1 MRRKT
6 RVGIDLRD
14 VAIYTRKSKLTHM
27 GDSTGVQM
35 KQSADFA
42 RSQLNLPEDY
52 NFLEYED
59 KGLSGYYAD
68 RPDFQRMLHDIE
80 AGKIRAVV
88 CYKLDRISRKT
99 SDLLRLIDFFNKHD
113 VALLVCS
120 NNINTLIS
128 TSKIMISFL
137 AIIAEF
143 ERDIIAERIADNLIE
158 LAKDGRWM
166 GGCTPTGFKANRIT
180 IGSGKNKTS
189 ITHLESI
196 MDEKKMVQQIFKV
209 FRQCRSIN
217 KTATIIGKDY
227 KTKFGKEHTSLS
239 IKDIL
244 LNPIYCIADE
254 ISYDYFYQRD
264 GKICVDMEVFDGIHG
279 IMAYN
284 KTDQEKLEDEE
295 STFIE
300 PKFVQ
305 VCTDKPISEWIIAVG
320 KHEGFI
326 ASKEWIETQELLE
339 AISDKYNRPHR
350 ATNALL
356 GGLVYCPICGNRL
369 NVFPES
375 NRWTNGK
382 PRFKYG
388 CPKRRGKEKCG
399 FKSIDGNRLDDFVME
414 QLGKI
419 AEQDSEYY
427 TRILD
432 NKMQALIKNDSNERD
447 LSEAKK
453 RKEKIQS
460 SIAAQV
466 KNLREADE
474 AIRRYIQDDITALS
488 EELSQAEN
496 LIARLEQE
504 HQGQQDM
511 MKGLSEVK
519 KTLLNFNSLVAN
531 MEYEDKLTLLT
542 TLIERIVVAPNSD
555 EEICHIF
562 IKGCSKE
569 NYDDFFRESEGEM
582 CDLDRDSKCDSYL
595 CRYTVTAGVCRTH
608 ETTRT

>member
-1 MRRKT
+1 MRRKP

-27 GDSTGVQM
+27 GDSTGIQM

-52 NFLEYED
+52 CFLEYED

-166 GGCTPTGFKANRIT
+166 GGCMPTGFKAIRNT

-189 ITHLESI
+189 ITHLEPI
-196 MDEKKMVQQIFKV
+196 PDEKKMVQQIFKT

-217 KTATIIGKDY
+217 KTATTIGEDY

-244 LNPIYCIADE
+244 SNPIYCTADE
-254 ISYDYFYQRD
+254 ISFDYFYQKN
-264 GKICVDMEVFDGIHG
+264 GNICSDEKDFDAIHG

-284 KTDQEKLEDEE
+284 KTDQERLEDEE

-305 VCTDKPISEWIIAVG
+305 VCADNAIHSAAGMQLREECDDIMKQRQLRYGRDYEEPTGTATLTSAYNLPCEYVIHTVGPIVYGSLNDELCRDLRNCYENVLQCCLEHQIKSVAFCCISTGEFHFPNDRAAEIAV
-320 KHEGFI
+320 
-326 ASKEWIETQELLE
+326 ETVRAFLE
-339 AISDKYNRPHR
+339 EHDGCMERIIFNVFKDSDKNIY
-350 ATNALL
+350 
-356 GGLVYCPICGNRL
+356 
-369 NVFPES
+369 
-375 NRWTNGK
+375 
-382 PRFKYG
+382 
-388 CPKRRGKEKCG
+388 
-399 FKSIDGNRLDDFVME
+399 
-414 QLGKI
+414 
-419 AEQDSEYY
+419 
-427 TRILD
+427 
-432 NKMQALIKNDSNERD
+432 
-447 LSEAKK
+447 
-453 RKEKIQS
+453 EKI
-460 SIAAQV
+460 
-466 KNLREADE
+466 
-474 AIRRYIQDDITALS
+474 
-488 EELSQAEN
+488 
-496 LIARLEQE
+496 
-504 HQGQQDM
+504 
-511 MKGLSEVK
+511 
-519 KTLLNFNSLVAN
+519 
-531 MEYEDKLTLLT
+531 LT
-542 TLIERIVVAPNSD
+542 ND
-555 EEICHIF
+555 
-562 IKGCSKE
+562 
-569 NYDDFFRESEGEM
+569 
-582 CDLDRDSKCDSYL
+582 
-595 CRYTVTAGVCRTH
+595 
-608 ETTRT
+608 

>member
-1 MRRKT
+1 MRRKP

-27 GDSTGVQM
+27 GDSTGIQM

-52 NFLEYED
+52 CFLEYED

-99 SDLLRLIDFFNKHD
+99 SDLLRLIDFFNKHE

-166 GGCTPTGFKANRIT
+166 GGCTPTGFKAIRNT

-189 ITHLESI
+189 ITHLEPI
-196 MDEKKMVQQIFKV
+196 PDEKKMVQQIFKT

-217 KTATIIGKDY
+217 KTATTIGEDY

-244 LNPIYCIADE
+244 SNPIYCTADE
-254 ISYDYFYQRD
+254 ISFDYFYQKN
-264 GKICVDMEVFDGIHG
+264 GNICSDEKDFDAIHG

-284 KTDQEKLEDEE
+284 KTDQERLEDEE

-305 VCTDKPISEWIIAVG
+305 VCADN
-320 KHEGFI
+320 
-326 ASKEWIETQELLE
+326 
-339 AISDKYNRPHR
+339 AIHSAAGMQLREECSRIMKQRQ
-350 ATNALL
+350 L
-356 GGLVYCPICGNRL
+356 
-369 NVFPES
+369 
-375 NRWTNGK
+375 
-382 PRFKYG
+382 KYG
-388 CPKRRGKEKCG
+388 RNYEEPTGTATLTSAYNLPC
-399 FKSIDGNRLDDFVME
+399 
-414 QLGKI
+414 
-419 AEQDSEYY
+419 EYVIHTVGPIVY
-427 TRILD
+427 GRP
-432 NKMQALIKNDSNERD
+432 ER
-447 LSEAKK
+447 
-453 RKEKIQS
+453 
-460 SIAAQV
+460 
-466 KNLREADE
+466 
-474 AIRRYIQDDITALS
+474 
-488 EELSQAEN
+488 
-496 LIARLEQE
+496 
-504 HQGQQDM
+504 
-511 MKGLSEVK
+511 
-519 KTLLNFNSLVAN
+519 
-531 MEYEDKLTLLT
+531 
-542 TLIERIVVAPNSD
+542 
-555 EEICHIF
+555 
-562 IKGCSKE
+562 
-569 NYDDFFRESEGEM
+569 
-582 CDLDRDSKCDSYL
+582 
-595 CRYTVTAGVCRTH
+595 
-608 ETTRT
+608 

>member
-1 MRRKT
+1 MRRKP

-27 GDSTGVQM
+27 GDSTGIQM

-52 NFLEYED
+52 CFLEYED

-166 GGCTPTGFKANRIT
+166 GGCTPTGFKAIRNT

-189 ITHLESI
+189 ITHLEPI
-196 MDEKKMVQQIFKV
+196 PDEKKMVQQIFKT

-217 KTATIIGKDY
+217 KTATTIGEDY

-244 LNPIYCIADE
+244 SNPIYCTADE
-254 ISYDYFYQRD
+254 ISFDYFYQKN
-264 GKICVDMEVFDGIHG
+264 GNICSDEKDFDAIHG

-284 KTDQEKLEDEE
+284 KTDQERLEDEE
-295 STFIE
+295 STFMNRNLFR
-300 PKFVQ
+300 FVR
-305 VCTDKPISEWIIAVG
+305 TSRLPS
-320 KHEGFI
+320 
-326 ASKEWIETQELLE
+326 
-339 AISDKYNRPHR
+339 
-350 ATNALL
+350 
-356 GGLVYCPICGNRL
+356 GLFLSVSMRVLFRVL
-369 NVFPES
+369 N
-375 NRWTNGK
+375 GL
-382 PRFKYG
+382 
-388 CPKRRGKEKCG
+388 KRRSFLK
-399 FKSIDGNRLDDFVME
+399 RLPINTTD
-414 QLGKI
+414 L
-419 AEQDSEYY
+419 
-427 TRILD
+427 T
-432 NKMQALIKNDSNERD
+432 ERPMLCLAD
-447 LSEAKK
+447 LSTVQFAAADCVSCQNPIVGRMVNHVSNMAVRKGEGK
-453 RKEKIQS
+453 RN
-460 SIAAQV
+460 A
-466 KNLREADE
+466 
-474 AIRRYIQDDITALS
+474 
-488 EELSQAEN
+488 
-496 LIARLEQE
+496 
-504 HQGQQDM
+504 
-511 MKGLSEVK
+511 
-519 KTLLNFNSLVAN
+519 TLNP
-531 MEYEDKLTLLT
+531 LT
-542 TLIERIVVAPNSD
+542 EIVLM
-555 EEICHIF
+555 I
-562 IKGCSKE
+562 
-569 NYDDFFRESEGEM
+569 
-582 CDLDRDSKCDSYL
+582 L
-595 CRYTVTAGVCRTH
+595 
-608 ETTRT
+608 

>member
-1 MRRKT
+1 MRRKP

-27 GDSTGVQM
+27 GDSTGIQM
-35 KQSADFA
+35 KQNADFA

-52 NFLEYED
+52 CFLEYED

-99 SDLLRLIDFFNKHD
+99 SDLLRLIDFFNKHE

-166 GGCTPTGFKANRIT
+166 GGCTPTGFKAIRNT

-189 ITHLESI
+189 ITHLEPI
-196 MDEKKMVQQIFKV
+196 PDEKKMVQQIFKT

-217 KTATIIGKDY
+217 KTATTIGEDY

-244 LNPIYCIADE
+244 SNPIYCTADE
-254 ISYDYFYQRD
+254 ISFDYFYQKN
-264 GKICVDMEVFDGIHG
+264 GNICSDEKDFDAIHG

-284 KTDQEKLEDEE
+284 KTDQERLEDEE

-305 VCTDKPISEWIIAVG
+305 VCADKPIAEWIISVG

-326 ASKEWIETQELLE
+326 PYGKAGQRFQGYTDAVNLLKIIKVSIPCGSFLLKMKERIAVSIGVSQKWLALFCAGRVHGIAIKSPIFVFEMAILIRKFFNKYRIKMLKVGKQICIIKFKLL
-339 AISDKYNRPHR
+339 SDK
-350 ATNALL
+350 
-356 GGLVYCPICGNRL
+356 
-369 NVFPES
+369 
-375 NRWTNGK
+375 
-382 PRFKYG
+382 
-388 CPKRRGKEKCG
+388 
-399 FKSIDGNRLDDFVME
+399 M
-414 QLGKI
+414 
-419 AEQDSEYY
+419 
-427 TRILD
+427 
-432 NKMQALIKNDSNERD
+432 KN
-447 LSEAKK
+447 
-453 RKEKIQS
+453 I
-460 SIAAQV
+460 
-466 KNLREADE
+466 
-474 AIRRYIQDDITALS
+474 
-488 EELSQAEN
+488 
-496 LIARLEQE
+496 
-504 HQGQQDM
+504 
-511 MKGLSEVK
+511 
-519 KTLLNFNSLVAN
+519 
-531 MEYEDKLTLLT
+531 
-542 TLIERIVVAPNSD
+542 
-555 EEICHIF
+555 
-562 IKGCSKE
+562 
-569 NYDDFFRESEGEM
+569 
-582 CDLDRDSKCDSYL
+582 
-595 CRYTVTAGVCRTH
+595 
-608 ETTRT
+608 